1 MTRVEQCIRDL
12 ESGRRFNTNEDRK
25 EILLINLKYWENS
38 MKMKKDKIDDDL
50 EKFYIMIQCAQK
62 LNYDPFISRL

>member
-1 MTRVEQCIRDL
+1 
-12 ESGRRFNTNEDRK
+12 
-25 EILLINLKYWENS
+25 